1 MIGPGFLSR
10 LVHPSLSAFPFT
22 HIQLGKSSE
31 TLQIVSDIIFS
42 CLS

>member
-10 LVHPSLSAFPFT
+10 LVYPSLSAFPFT